1 MRKKKLLA
9 VVLCALMAAMAL
21 SGCNSKKE
29 RPEETVPKEEEYE
42 TDDDSYET
50 FETLL
55 QNLETGLNEGD
66 VVQMKESFAE
76 ENVPDVFLT
85 VSGNYVLEFEL
96 IGILDDVILEGDE
109 IEQTLMKD
117 DLIGEEYEEYARQA
131 TKACILEVAVEQ
143 TTASG
148 DSVQSNDET
157 LMIALKIE
165 GKWAVVPWIS

>member
-1 MRKKKLLA
+1 MRKKKLSA
-9 VVLCALMAAMAL
+9 FVLCTLMVAIAL

-66 VVQMKESFAE
+66 VVQMKESFAGG
-76 ENVPDVFLT
+76 NVPDVFLT

-96 IGILDDVILEGDE
+96 I
-109 IEQTLMKD
+109 
-117 DLIGEEYEEYARQA
+117 
-131 TKACILEVAVEQ
+131 
-143 TTASG
+143 
-148 DSVQSNDET
+148 
-157 LMIALKIE
+157 
-165 GKWAVVPWIS
+165 

>member
-9 VVLCALMAAMAL
+9 FVLCALMAAMAL

-29 RPEETVPKEEEYE
+29 RPEETAPKEEEYE

-66 VVQMKESFAE
+66 VVQMKKSFAGG
-76 ENVPDVFLT
+76 NVPGAFLT
-85 VSGNYVLEFEL
+85 VSGNYTLEFEL

-117 DLIGEEYEEYARQA
+117 NLVGEEYETNY
-131 TKACILEVAVEQ
+131 
-143 TTASG
+143 
-148 DSVQSNDET
+148 
-157 LMIALKIE
+157 
-165 GKWAVVPWIS
+165 

>member
-21 SGCNSKKE
+21 SGFNSKKE

-66 VVQMKESFAE
+66 VVQMKESFAGG
-76 ENVPDVFLT
+76 NVPDVFLT

-96 IGILDDVILEGDE
+96 IGILDDVILEGEE
-109 IEQTLMKD
+109 IDQTLPPAGFLD
-117 DLIGEEYEEYARQA
+117 HQH
-131 TKACILEVAVEQ
+131 TF
-143 TTASG
+143 
-148 DSVQSNDET
+148 SV
-157 LMIALKIE
+157 
-165 GKWAVVPWIS
+165 